1 MAKFG
6 LKAAQKASEFTQT
19 ETTRRAVLGVLGVF
33 GIKNTV
39 QKEATALITKSIKQL
54 AKTQDKIVG
63 LEIRQNKHER
73 ECISLESDIDEV
85 NETVVDWCLGN
96 EK

>member
-6 LKAAQKASEFTQT
+6 LKAAQKASIFTRT
-19 ETTRRAVLGVLGVF
+19 EDTRRAVLGVLGVF

-39 QKEATALITKSIKQL
+39 QAEATALIVKANKKLTKN
-54 AKTQDKIVG
+54 QDKITG
-63 LEIRQNKHER
+63 LEIKARVYEN
-73 ECISLESDIDEV
+73 ECISLESDIDDV
-85 NETVVDWCLGN
+85 NETVVDWCLGE